1 MTLIDIDRNI
11 YTLTQLLRNAISCNG
26 RRGANIN
33 SPNTQQVKMHW
44 QATEIKLFRGAVGTS
59 AIGQEDQWSAFS
71 WSLEPP
77 TQSQINLQGV
87 FLLLLPIFSTN
98 MKKRTCSAKKEL
110 YTLKI
115 SWKKLLWHLVAC
127 NFFIGPRSDHSLS

>member
-1 MTLIDIDRNI
+1 
-11 YTLTQLLRNAISCNG
+11 
-26 RRGANIN
+26 
-33 SPNTQQVKMHW
+33 MHR

-98 MKKRTCSAKKEL
+98 MKKKNLLSQEGAL
-110 YTLKI
+110 YIENFLEK
-115 SWKKLLWHLVAC
+115 VALASGC
-127 NFFIGPRSDHSLS
+127 L